1 MATTIYNVVI
11 TNENGVNWPELID
24 NVIYT
29 NLDEAKRYKRYG
41 AYMRTGPREAH
52 LRPR

>member
-29 NLDEAKRYKRYG
+29 NLDEAKKNSNQ
-41 AYMRTGPREAH
+41 PH
-52 LRPR
+52 PL

>member
-11 TNENGVNWPELID
+11 TNENGGNWPELID

-29 NLDEAKRYKRYG
+29 NLDEAKTPQILG
-41 AYMRTGPREAH
+41 AQG
-52 LRPR
+52 RPRWRGI